1 MIEQLPHDPAAEE
14 ASSAEDRDQPSVS
27 VPSRGLIHC
36 LPASQ
41 AKGFRVLRL
50 GARSHNA
57 RSWVIPSLV
66 DRNLSKRRGLG
77 GFERRFARLTCDG
90 FSLPGRGI
98 RYHKISSS
106 ADFTRLPARSA
117 PTRPTWHGS
126 KRWTAS
132 ASG

>member
-57 RSWVIPSLV
+57 RSWV
-66 DRNLSKRRGLG
+66 
-77 GFERRFARLTCDG
+77 
-90 FSLPGRGI
+90 